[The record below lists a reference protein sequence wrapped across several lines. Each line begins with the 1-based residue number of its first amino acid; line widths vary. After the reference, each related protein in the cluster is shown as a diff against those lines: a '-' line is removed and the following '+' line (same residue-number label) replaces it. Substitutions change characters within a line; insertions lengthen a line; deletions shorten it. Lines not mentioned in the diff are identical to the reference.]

1 MSLSDSSSTAV
12 LSVFIVVM
20 DMVCLALFVHFINTL
35 NILNLNN
42 VFFLH
47 FSQVKEIIVLL
58 NTRFMSLTRAEMSE
72 NNENESWV
80 DMSWVFHDRG

>member
-1 MSLSDSSSTAV
+1 MSC
-12 LSVFIVVM
+12 FIYTFCKYTQHIKPKQRV
-20 DMVCLALFVHFINTL
+20 
-35 NILNLNN
+35 
-42 VFFLH
+42 FLH

-80 DMSWVFHDRG
+80 DMSWIFHDRG

>member
-1 MSLSDSSSTAV
+1 
-12 LSVFIVVM
+12 M
-20 DMVCLALFVHFINTL
+20 DMVCLVLFIHFVNTL

-42 VFFLH
+42 VFFLP
-47 FSQVKEIIVLL
+47 FAQVTLKEIIVLL

-80 DMSWVFHDRG
+80 DMSWIFHDRG